1 MKRMI
6 KAATGYIDY
15 DVTVSFGGY
24 VGATEDIVVYAKE
37 SATEEDI
44 RDIVIDEFR
53 DELLE
58 GEVVEF
64 DGEDGYTVEVSFAG
78 YVGVSE
84 EYEVYA
90 EDEAEAIQL
99 AIEDAAWSLT
109 VDSFEPAE

>member
-6 KAATGYIDY
+6 RA
-15 DVTVSFGGY
+15 VT
-24 VGATEDIVVYAKE
+24 
-37 SATEEDI
+37 
-44 RDIVIDEFR
+44 
-53 DELLE
+53 
-58 GEVVEF
+58 
-64 DGEDGYTVEVSFAG
+64 G